1 MKKQILILVTAF
13 LMAPFLSN
21 AQNFEKYTDM
31 PGVSSMLVTS
41 EMFKLLSDIDFESE
55 DPETQAYVSLIENL
69 ENIRVISTT
78 DSGIGSKMATDAK
91 SYLKSS
97 GMKMLMSF
105 KDDGQDVKFY
115 IRPGSSEGLV
125 KELFMFMEGK
135 ENGKP
140 MTTIMRITGN
150 VDLKQVSKLAKD
162 LDVPGAG
169 ELEKVDEK

>member
-1 MKKQILILVTAF
+1 MAF

-31 PGVSSMLVTS
+31 EGVSVVLVTS

-55 DPETQAYVSLIENL
+55 DPETQAYVNLIENL

-78 DSGIGSKMATDAK
+78 DSGIGSKMSADAK
-91 SYLKSS
+91 SYLNSS
-97 GMKMLMSF
+97 GMKMLMSI

-115 IRPGSSEGLV
+115 IRPGSSEDYV
-125 KELFMFMEGK
+125 KELFMFMQGE

-150 VDLKQVSKLAKD
+150 VDLKQISKLAKD
-162 LDVPGAG
+162 LDVQGAG
-169 ELEKVDEK
+169 ELEKIDEK